1 LKVLKFIEA
10 SGTRG
15 FIILKGESQRSLGEK
30 QQAPTPRHRILVRAP
45 FPSHRFLIYALCV
58 CARVVVFV
66 LVSVFVFSFFVFF
79 FFFFFFAAA
88 AAAAVVV
95 GRHTVQVQNTPNMQ
109 DADEKTSCPRK

>member
-1 LKVLKFIEA
+1 MFIEA

-30 QQAPTPRHRILVRAP
+30 QQALTPHHRILVRAP

-79 FFFFFFAAA
+79 FFFFF
-88 AAAAVVV
+88 AVVV
-95 GRHTVQVQNTPNMQ
+95 VVVVVVVFVVFVR
-109 DADEKTSCPRK
+109 C